1 MRNPA
6 KSPPMIAGRTQV
18 AHRRLATL
26 AALATLSIAVAG
38 CGGAAAPSAPGTAP
52 TLGTAPASGGV
63 APGAAEMSPEQF
75 CVAAVDL
82 AKAITMQPNGQ
93 DTAASGA
100 AMFAKAAEAWAKVA
114 AIAPADIKP
123 DVQRIAEAM
132 GRAASGGGDPET
144 VLSGIR
150 EPFAHYQQYGA
161 QHCPRPTG

>member
-1 MRNPA
+1 MMPR
-6 KSPPMIAGRTQV
+6 RTQV

-26 AALATLSIAVAG
+26 AALATLSIAVVG
-38 CGGAAAPSAPGTAP
+38 CGGAPAAPGTPPA
-52 TLGTAPASGGV
+52 LGTALASDGI
-63 APGAAEMSPEQF
+63 APGAGAMSPEQF

-144 VLSGIR
+144 VLSRIR